1 MLFPGQ
7 GNLDRTNLERLRRT
21 ANRLRAEGIPPLEA
35 KTQIKIIAAGLG
47 ASGYALGRTIE
58 SIVKS
63 AYSGTSDTSVST
75 ISPAKKTMAKRLR
88 SEDDAEVTEVQ
99 PVAKSQQMI
108 AGSNGGIKALTQE
121 TPVSYHAPEYGLPE
135 TYTVLE
141 PMNIWFTAAVLD
153 KVTPVECAV
162 RLNSPI
168 DVVASTLASP
178 TAGAVMTKGLFNQ
191 PAQNLTSW
199 PGTPDLYPSGDSG
212 VSPTGVETP
221 GWRNYFEQLYDVYSV
236 LGVQWKLVC
245 QNVSTTLHNNVL
257 LGVGYNSYGASDTS
271 GMFPTTPK
279 QRDILRWK
287 DVQFHIAKAQHTD
300 EETLVVTGTYRPGQ
314 NKRNVTNDADVTTW
328 SKSGV
333 HPTFREELM
342 FYFYRH
348 GMAKGLNAL
357 HINCHLELKYIVQY
371 KDLKQ
376 QIRYPTAGGTAI
388 PQSLPGNALEVW

>member
-1 MLFPGQ
+1 MLFPAQ
-7 GNLDRTNLERLRRT
+7 GNLDRTNLDRLRRT
-21 ANRLRAEGIPPLEA
+21 ANRLREEGVPPLQA

-47 ASGYALGRTIE
+47 ASGYAIGRTIE

-63 AYSGTSDTSVST
+63 AYSGTSDTTGNT
-75 ISPAKKTMAKRLR
+75 ISPVKPMAKRLR
-88 SEDDAEVTEVQ
+88 TGDDSEVAEVESA
-99 PVAKSQQMI
+99 AKSQQMI

-121 TPVSYHAPEYGLPE
+121 TPITLHAPEYGLPE
-135 TYTVLE
+135 TYTVLQ
-141 PMNIWFTAAVLD
+141 PMNLWFTAAVLD
-153 KVTPVECAV
+153 KLTPVECVV

-168 DVVASTLASP
+168 DVLASTLATP
-178 TAGAVMTKGLFNQ
+178 VGAATITKGLYNQ
-191 PAQNLTSW
+191 AAQNLTIW
-199 PGTPDLYPSGDSG
+199 PGTPDYYPNGESG
-212 VSPTGVETP
+212 VVPTGVETP
-221 GWRNYFEQLYDVYSV
+221 AWRQYFEQLYDVYSV

-271 GMFPTTPK
+271 GMFPSTPK
-279 QRDILRWK
+279 QRDILRWN
-287 DVQFHIAKAQHTD
+287 DVQFHIAKSQHTD

-348 GMAKGLNAL
+348 GMAKGTNIL

-376 QIRYPTAGGTAI
+376 QIRYPTAGGAAI
-388 PQSLPGNALEVW
+388 PQSLPNGALETW

>member
-1 MLFPGQ
+1 MLFPAQ
-7 GNLDRTNLERLRRT
+7 GNLDRTNLDRLRRT
-21 ANRLRAEGIPPLEA
+21 ANRLREEGVPALQA

-47 ASGYALGRTIE
+47 ASGYAIGRTIE

-63 AYSGTSDTSVST
+63 AYSDTSDTTGNS
-75 ISPAKKTMAKRLR
+75 ISPVKPMAKRLR
-88 SEDDAEVTEVQ
+88 SGDDSEVAEVESA
-99 PVAKSQQMI
+99 AKSQQMI
-108 AGSNGGIKALTQE
+108 AGSNGGIKGLTQE

-135 TYTVLE
+135 TYTVLQ

-153 KVTPVECAV
+153 KATPVECTI

-178 TAGAVMTKGLFNQ
+178 VAGAVMTKGLFNQ

-199 PGTPDLYPSGDSG
+199 PGTPDLYPSGDTG
-212 VSPTGVETP
+212 VVPTGVETP
-221 GWRNYFEQLYDVYSV
+221 GWRLYFEQLYDVYTV

-257 LGVGYNSYGASDTS
+257 LGIGYNSYGASDTS
-271 GMFPTTPK
+271 GMFPSTPK

-342 FYFYRH
+342 IYFYRH
-348 GMAKGLNAL
+348 GMAKGLNSL

-376 QIRYPTAGGTAI
+376 QIRYPTAGATAI
-388 PQSLPGNALEVW
+388 AQSLPNGALETW